1 MKRKAVSARSL
12 WRAPQGPSAGFVRR
26 AARAARRAG
35 WRVSLTGKNHI
46 ELADPVGGRPV
57 RLPLTSSSQ
66 RTERRLRAVLRRG
79 GLEVR

>member
-1 MKRKAVSARSL
+1 
-12 WRAPQGPSAGFVRR
+12 
-26 AARAARRAG
+26 
-35 WRVSLTGKNHI
+35 VSLTGKNHI